1 MVDVNVVNFL
11 CQFLT
16 SISCSCA
23 RMRAAG
29 DTTGGVAVGAVGMP
43 LMPHPLV
50 CMIPDNLDLG
60 AAPNHPMLLL
70 EHHLNVYYL
79 Q

>member
-23 RMRAAG
+23 RMRAA
-29 DTTGGVAVGAVGMP
+29 DTAGGMAGGAVGMP

-50 CMIPDNLDLG
+50 CMIPDNMDLG
-60 AAPNHPMLLL
+60 AAPITQCL
-70 EHHLNVYYL
+70 Y
-79 Q
+79 